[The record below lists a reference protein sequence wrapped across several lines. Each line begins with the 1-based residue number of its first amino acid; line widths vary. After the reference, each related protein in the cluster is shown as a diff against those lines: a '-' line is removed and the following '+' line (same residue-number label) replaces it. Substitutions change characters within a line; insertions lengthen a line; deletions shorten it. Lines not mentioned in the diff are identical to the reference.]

1 MIRRAEEKDVKRI
14 IELLLQI
21 DLIHHDGRPDLFKVG
36 KKYTE
41 EELFNIIKDENTPV
55 FVYVN
60 QDDKVLGYA
69 ICIYKQI
76 LNDTLLTDIKT
87 LYLDDLCVDE
97 NCRSKGIG
105 KALYEA
111 VVETAKNNGCYNLT
125 LNVWAF
131 NKRAYDFYKKLG
143 FEEQKIGMEIIL

>member
-1 MIRRAEEKDVKRI
+1 MRESVFRIEGCYVFAVYLTYEGQRA
-14 IELLLQI
+14 
-21 DLIHHDGRPDLFKVG
+21 
-36 KKYTE
+36 
-41 EELFNIIKDENTPV
+41 
-55 FVYVN
+55 
-60 QDDKVLGYA
+60 
-69 ICIYKQI
+69 
-76 LNDTLLTDIKT
+76 

>member
-1 MIRRAEEKDVKRI
+1 M
-14 IELLLQI
+14 LQI